1 MRIAIFIDYIG
12 AIGGGERVALNLAR
26 ALNADVITTDINIDS
41 IKRLGHENTNLISLG
56 NTIKYPPLKQ
66 ISASFMFAKC
76 NFVGKYDFFIF
87 TGNWSH
93 YSARRHKP
101 NLWYCF
107 SPTRAFYDQRKNI
120 ISRQQNL
127 LVSHLASL
135 WIKIH
140 SWFDQRSIRNLDK
153 IIAISQNTQQ
163 RIQEYYKRQ
172 SSIIFP
178 PVDTSRFKFVEY
190 GDFWLSVNRIY
201 PEKRIELQF
210 DIFREL
216 TEERLVVVGGY
227 AEGDLGSKY
236 YSKLI
241 VNLPQNIQIRGEVT
255 EEELINLYARCKGL
269 ICTALDEDFGLTP
282 VEAMASGKPVV
293 AVNEGG
299 FKETILHGQTGL
311 LVEVD
316 KAKLVDAVKEIS
328 RDPVKYKET
337 CLNRAKEFDTN
348 VFLEKFCKL
357 IRTK

>member
-1 MRIAIFIDYIG
+1 
-12 AIGGGERVALNLAR
+12 V
-26 ALNADVITTDINIDS
+26 
-41 IKRLGHENTNLISLG
+41 
-56 NTIKYPPLKQ
+56 
-66 ISASFMFAKC
+66 
-76 NFVGKYDFFIF
+76 
-87 TGNWSH
+87 
-93 YSARRHKP
+93 
-101 NLWYCF
+101 
-107 SPTRAFYDQRKNI
+107 
-120 ISRQQNL
+120 
-127 LVSHLASL
+127 

-216 TEERLVVVGGY
+216 PEERLVVVGGY

-241 VNLPQNIQIRGEVT
+241 MNLPQNIRIRGEVT

-311 LVEVD
+311 LVDAD
-316 KAKLVDAVKEIS
+316 KAKLVSAVKEIS
-328 RDPVKYKET
+328 RDPVKYKEA

-357 IRTK
+357 IRN